1 MTFAPSA
8 GGAREVAMLRMCV
21 AAIVLATL
29 GAGGHASAQTGC
41 QPTITQ
47 PCAAAPDKRAA
58 EKPGVSSPAARRPD
72 SGQSDEPKDHSPRIK
87 LDRDTDFKFGTGGIG
102 IGRKF

>member
-1 MTFAPSA
+1 MFKMRA
-8 GGAREVAMLRMCV
+8 

-29 GAGGHASAQTGC
+29 CVGGQASAQTGC

-47 PCAAAPDKRAA
+47 PCATAPDKRAA
-58 EKPGVSSPAARRPD
+58 DRPGTSPAARRPD

-87 LDRDTDFKFGTGGIG
+87 LDQDTDFKFGTGGVG

>member
-1 MTFAPSA
+1 MIS
-8 GGAREVAMLRMCV
+8 

-29 GAGGHASAQTGC
+29 GVGGQASAQNGC

-47 PCAAAPDKRAA
+47 PCAVAPDKKTSD
-58 EKPGVSSPAARRPD
+58 KPGAGPAARRPD
-72 SGQSDEPKDHSPRIK
+72 PGSDEPKDHSPRIK
-87 LDRDTDFKFGTGGIG
+87 LDRDTEFKFGTGGVG

>member
-1 MTFAPSA
+1 
-8 GGAREVAMLRMCV
+8 MLNMRA

-29 GAGGHASAQTGC
+29 CIGGQASAQTGC

-47 PCAAAPDKRAA
+47 PCATAPDKRAA
-58 EKPGVSSPAARRPD
+58 DKPGTSPAVRRPD
-72 SGQSDEPKDHSPRIK
+72 LGQSDEPKDHSPRIQ
-87 LDRDTDFKFGTGGIG
+87 LDRDTDVKFGTGGIG

>member
-1 MTFAPSA
+1 
-8 GGAREVAMLRMCV
+8 MLRMCA
-21 AAIVLATL
+21 AAIVLTTL
-29 GAGGHASAQTGC
+29 GFAGEASAQSGC

-47 PCAAAPDKRAA
+47 PCAVAPDKKTSD
-58 EKPGVSSPAARRPD
+58 KPGTGPAARRPD
-72 SGQSDEPKDHSPRIK
+72 SAQSDEPKDHSPRIK

>member
-1 MTFAPSA
+1 
-8 GGAREVAMLRMCV
+8 MLRMLS
-21 AAIVLATL
+21 AAIVLAIV
-29 GAGGHASAQTGC
+29 GAGGQASAQTGC

-47 PCAAAPDKRAA
+47 PCANAPDKRAA
-58 EKPGVSSPAARRPD
+58 EKPGVAGPSARRPD
-72 SGQSDEPKDHSPRIK
+72 AAQPDEPKDHSPRIK

>member
-1 MTFAPSA
+1 
-8 GGAREVAMLRMCV
+8 MLRMLS

-29 GAGGHASAQTGC
+29 GIGGEASAQSGC

-47 PCAAAPDKRAA
+47 PCATAPDKRTAD
-58 EKPGVSSPAARRPD
+58 KPGTSPTARRPET
-72 SGQSDEPKDHSPRIK
+72 GQSDDPKDHSPRIK

>member
-1 MTFAPSA
+1 
-8 GGAREVAMLRMCV
+8 MLRMLS
-21 AAIVLATL
+21 AAIVLATV
-29 GAGGHASAQTGC
+29 GVGGQASAQSGC

-47 PCAAAPDKRAA
+47 PCATAPDKRAA
-58 EKPGVSSPAARRPD
+58 EKPGVAGPAARRPD
-72 SGQSDEPKDHSPRIK
+72 AAQSDEPKDHSPRIK

>member
-1 MTFAPSA
+1 MIS
-8 GGAREVAMLRMCV
+8 

-29 GAGGHASAQTGC
+29 GAGGQASAQSGC

-47 PCAAAPDKRAA
+47 PCATTPDKRASD
-58 EKPGVSSPAARRPD
+58 KPAVGPAARRPD
-72 SGQSDEPKDHSPRIK
+72 SAQSDEPKDHTPRIK

>member
-1 MTFAPSA
+1 
-8 GGAREVAMLRMCV
+8 MLRMLS

-29 GAGGHASAQTGC
+29 GVGGQASAQSGC

-47 PCAAAPDKRAA
+47 PCATAPDKRAA
-58 EKPGVSSPAARRPD
+58 ERPGVPAARRPD
-72 SGQSDEPKDHSPRIK
+72 AAQSDEPKDHSPRIK